1 MSAARRGASGPP
13 ANAALR
19 GGLLILAAV
28 VVGVLLLSRGFDEDG
43 GLVAAG
49 DDGASTTDT
58 TAADDDD
65 STDTTAA
72 DDGTTDTTAADGT
85 TDTTAAA
92 TVRPAE
98 ETRFIVLN
106 GTTTNGAASS
116 LSSQLSAL
124 GYVPGTPGNVSGGA
138 PTSAIYHDAAW
149 QAEALQMATEL
160 GVGAELVV
168 PLPPPFDVEMGD
180 ATILVVIGTD
190 GLIAPT

>member
-28 VVGVLLLSRGFDEDG
+28 IVGVLLLSRGFDEDG

-58 TAADDDD
+58 TAADDD

-72 DDGTTDTTAADGT
+72 DDETTDTTAADGT

-138 PTSAIYHDAAW
+138 PDSGIYHDAAW
-149 QAEALQMATEL
+149 QAEALRMATEL

-168 PLPPPFDVEMGD
+168 PLPPPFEVEMGD